1 MTKNLNYKKHI
12 ILPPAIAAIVL
23 IIAMSWVFFSAQNL
37 IESAQRKVEIS
48 DAKYE
53 AVKLLNS
60 LVSAE
65 NSLRGYLLTGNV
77 EFLETYNKA
86 AIQNDSLLN
95 QLKSHQTNIPKIKPL
110 LARLDT
116 LIKNK
121 FGVGQVALQIQLSAG
136 SYAPH
141 LRMATNNN
149 KVIMDK
155 IRTEIRSLDR
165 IMENE
170 NDKVDR
176 LLDETLKQLKILSL
190 VVVLLMSIILIVNYK
205 RTVWLFEHA
214 SSIEELAEKFGHL
227 ALHDALTKLPNRR
240 NFEQHLKHSIAQAS
254 RSKQKIGLLY
264 MDLDGFKLIN
274 DQYGHDMGDKALITA
289 VERINKTLRDSD
301 FFARIGGDEFVL
313 ITNYFYDKDELRVV
327 ANRII
332 QSLNQPIFDNTAEKQ
347 VFMGIS
353 IGIAIYPDDEKSAK
367 ALITAADKAMYA
379 AKTSGKN
386 QAFFIVDK

>member
-1 MTKNLNYKKHI
+1 MTGNLNYKKHI

-23 IIAMSWVFFSAQNL
+23 TIAMSWVFFSAHIL
-37 IESAQRKVEIS
+37 IESGQRKVQIS

-60 LVSAE
+60 LINAE

-77 EFLETYNKA
+77 EFLETYNQSA
-86 AIQNDSLLN
+86 LQNDTLRN
-95 QLKSHQTNIPKIKPL
+95 QLRSHQAEIPEIKPL

-121 FGVGQVALQIQLSAG
+121 FGVGQVALQTQLSAG

-149 KVIMDK
+149 KDIMDK
-155 IRTEIRSLDR
+155 IRMEIRSLDL
-165 IMENE
+165 IMQNE
-170 NDKVDR
+170 SDKVDK
-176 LLDETLKQLKILSL
+176 LLAETLNKLKVLAL
-190 VVVLLMSIILIVNYK
+190 AVVLLMSMILIINYK

-214 SSIEELAEKFGHL
+214 SSIEELAQQFGHL
-227 ALHDALTKLPNRR
+227 ALHDTLTKLPNRR
-240 NFEQHLKHSIAQAS
+240 NFEQYLKQTILQAS
-254 RSKQKIGLLY
+254 RSKQKVGLLY

-274 DQYGHDMGDKALITA
+274 DQYGHDAGDKALITA

-313 ITNYFYDKDELRVV
+313 IANHFHDKEELQIV

-332 QSLNQPIFDNTAEKQ
+332 GSLNQPIFENNTEQQ
-347 VFMGIS
+347 VFMGVS
-353 IGIAIYPDDEKSAK
+353 IGIAIYPDNVKSPR
-367 ALITAADKAMYA
+367 ALITAADQAMYE

-386 QAFFIVDK
+386 QAFFYR

>member
-1 MTKNLNYKKHI
+1 MSGNLNYKQHI

-23 IIAMSWVFFSAQNL
+23 IIAMSWVFFSAHHL
-37 IESAQRKVEIS
+37 LESAQRKVQIS

-53 AVKLLNS
+53 AVKLLTS
-60 LVSAE
+60 PITAE

-77 EFLETYNKA
+77 EFLDTYNQS

-95 QLKSHQTNIPKIKPL
+95 QLKSHQTEIPEIAPL
-110 LARLDT
+110 LVRLDT

-149 KVIMDK
+149 KLIMDK
-155 IRTEIRSLDR
+155 IRMEIRSLDL
-165 IMENE
+165 IMQNE
-170 NDKVDR
+170 SDKVDR
-176 LLDETLKQLKILSL
+176 LLAETLNQLKVLSL
-190 VVVLLMSIILIVNYK
+190 AIVLLMSMILIINYK

-214 SSIEELAEKFGHL
+214 SSIEELAEQFGHL
-227 ALHDALTKLPNRR
+227 ALHDTLTKLPNRR
-240 NFEQHLKHSIAQAS
+240 NFEQYLKQAIS
-254 RSKQKIGLLY
+254 QAGRSKQKVGLLY

-274 DQYGHDMGDKALITA
+274 DQYGHDAGDKALITA

-313 ITNYFYDKDELRVV
+313 VANHFHDKNELQVI

-332 QSLNQPIFDNTAEKQ
+332 EALNQAVFDNPADKQ

-353 IGIAIYPDDEKSAK
+353 IGIAIYPDHVKSAK
-367 ALITAADKAMYA
+367 TLITAADQAMYE

-386 QAFFIVDK
+386 QAHFYHS

>member
-1 MTKNLNYKKHI
+1 MSGNLNYKKHI

-23 IIAMSWVFFSAQNL
+23 IIAMSWVFFSAHHL
-37 IESAQRKVEIS
+37 LESAQRKVQIF

-60 LVSAE
+60 LITAE

-77 EFLETYNKA
+77 EFLDTYNQS

-95 QLKSHQTNIPKIKPL
+95 QLKSHQTEITEIAPL
-110 LARLDT
+110 LVRLDT

-149 KVIMDK
+149 KLIMDK
-155 IRTEIRSLDR
+155 IRMEIRSLDL
-165 IMENE
+165 IMQNE
-170 NDKVDR
+170 SDKVDR
-176 LLDETLKQLKILSL
+176 LLAETLNQLKILSL
-190 VVVLLMSIILIVNYK
+190 AIVLLMSMILIINYK

-227 ALHDALTKLPNRR
+227 ALHDTLTKLPNRR
-240 NFEQHLKHSIAQAS
+240 NFEQYLKQAIS
-254 RSKQKIGLLY
+254 QAGRSKQKIGLLY

-274 DQYGHDMGDKALITA
+274 DQYGHDAGDKALITT

-313 ITNYFYDKDELRVV
+313 VANHFHDKNELQVV

-332 QSLNQPIFDNTAEKQ
+332 GALNQAIFDNPAEKQ

-353 IGIAIYPDDEKSAK
+353 IGIAIYPDHVKSAK
-367 ALITAADKAMYA
+367 ALVTAADQAMYK

-386 QAFFIVDK
+386 QAHFYRG

>member
-1 MTKNLNYKKHI
+1 MTGNLNYKKHI

-23 IIAMSWVFFSAQNL
+23 IIAMSWVFFSAHNL
-37 IESAQRKVEIS
+37 IESAQRKVQIS

-60 LVSAE
+60 LITAE

-77 EFLETYNKA
+77 EFLETYNQS
-86 AIQNDSLLN
+86 AIQNAALLN
-95 QLKSHQTNIPKIKPL
+95 QLKSHQIDVPEIKPL
-110 LARLDT
+110 LVRLDT
-116 LIKNK
+116 LIKKK

-149 KVIMDK
+149 KIIMDK
-155 IRTEIRSLDR
+155 IRMEIRSLDL
-165 IMENE
+165 IMQNE
-170 NDKVDR
+170 SDKVDT
-176 LLDETLKQLKILSL
+176 LLAETLSKLKVLSFAI
-190 VVVLLMSIILIVNYK
+190 VVLMGMILIVNYK

-214 SSIEELAEKFGHL
+214 SSIEELAEKFGQL

-240 NFEQHLKHSIAQAS
+240 NFEQYLKQTLSQAN
-254 RSKQKIGLLY
+254 RSKQKVGLLY

-274 DQYGHDMGDKALITA
+274 DQYGHDAGDKALITA
-289 VERINKTLRDSD
+289 VQRTNKTLRHSD

-313 ITNYFYDKDELRVV
+313 IATHFNDKDELQMV

-332 QSLNQPIFDNTAEKQ
+332 ESLNQPIFDNHSSIQ
-347 VFMGIS
+347 VFMGVS
-353 IGIAIYPDDEKSAK
+353 IGIAIYPDHVKSAK
-367 ALITAADKAMYA
+367 ALITAADHAMYE

-386 QAFFIVDK
+386 HAFFYG

>member
-1 MTKNLNYKKHI
+1 MSGNLNYKKHI
-12 ILPPAIAAIVL
+12 ILPPAVAAIVL
-23 IIAMSWVFFSAQNL
+23 IIAMSWVFFSAHHL
-37 IESAQRKVEIS
+37 LESAQRKVQIS

-53 AVKLLNS
+53 TVKLLNS
-60 LVSAE
+60 LITAE

-77 EFLETYNKA
+77 EFLDTYNQS

-95 QLKSHQTNIPKIKPL
+95 QLRAHQTEIPEIEPL
-110 LARLDT
+110 LDKLDS

-155 IRTEIRSLDR
+155 IRMQIRSLDL
-165 IMENE
+165 IMQNE
-170 NDKVDR
+170 SDIVDR
-176 LLDETLKQLKILSL
+176 LLAETLNQLKVLSFAI
-190 VVVLLMSIILIVNYK
+190 VLLMSLILIVNYK

-214 SSIEELAEKFGHL
+214 SSIEELAEQFGHL
-227 ALHDALTKLPNRR
+227 ALHDTLTKLPNRR
-240 NFEQHLKHSIAQAS
+240 NFEQYLKQAIS
-254 RSKQKIGLLY
+254 QAGRSKQKIGLLY

-274 DQYGHDMGDKALITA
+274 DRYGHDVGDKALITA

-313 ITNYFYDKDELRVV
+313 VANHFHDKDELQVV

-332 QSLNQPIFDNTAEKQ
+332 ESLKQAIFDNTAEKQ

-353 IGIAIYPDDEKSAK
+353 IGIAIFPDHVKSAK
-367 ALITAADKAMYA
+367 ALITAADQAMYE

-386 QAFFIVDK
+386 QAHFYHG

>member
-1 MTKNLNYKKHI
+1 MTGNLNYKKHI
-12 ILPPAIAAIVL
+12 ILPPAIAAVVL
-23 IIAMSWVFFSAQNL
+23 LIAMSWVFFSAHHL
-37 IESAQRKVEIS
+37 IESVQRKVQIS
-48 DAKYE
+48 EAKYE

-60 LVSAE
+60 LITAE

-77 EFLETYNKA
+77 EFLETYNQS
-86 AIQNDSLLN
+86 AIQNDALLN
-95 QLKSHQTNIPKIKPL
+95 QLRNHPLGIPEINPL
-110 LARLDT
+110 LGRLDA

-155 IRTEIRSLDR
+155 IRMEIRSLDL
-165 IMENE
+165 ILQGES
-170 NDKVDR
+170 DKVDQ
-176 LLDETLKQLKILSL
+176 LLAETLSQLRILSFA
-190 VVVLLMSIILIVNYK
+190 VVLLMCMILIINYK

-214 SSIEELAEKFGHL
+214 SSIEELAEQFGHM

-240 NFEQHLKHSIAQAS
+240 NFEQYLKQIISLAS
-254 RSKQKIGLLY
+254 RSKQQVGLLY

-274 DQYGHDMGDKALITA
+274 DQFGHDAGDKALITA
-289 VERINKTLRDSD
+289 VQRINKTLRDSD

-313 ITNYFYDKDELRVV
+313 VANYFNDKDELRVI

-332 QSLNQPIFDNTAEKQ
+332 ESLNQPIFEEKTETQ
-347 VFMGIS
+347 VFMGVS
-353 IGIAIYPDDEKSAK
+353 IGIAIYPDDVKTVN
-367 ALITAADKAMYA
+367 ALITAADQAMYE

-386 QAFFIVDK
+386 QAFFYRV

>member
-1 MTKNLNYKKHI
+1 MTGNLNYKKHI

-23 IIAMSWVFFSAQNL
+23 TIAMSWVFFSAHIL
-37 IESAQRKVEIS
+37 IESAQRKVQIS

-60 LVSAE
+60 LITAE

-77 EFLETYNKA
+77 EFLETYNQS
-86 AIQNDSLLN
+86 AIQNDTLLN
-95 QLKSHQTNIPKIKPL
+95 QLRSHQAEIPEIMPL

-149 KVIMDK
+149 KIIMDK
-155 IRTEIRSLDR
+155 IRMEIRSLDL
-165 IMENE
+165 IMQNE
-170 NDKVDR
+170 SDKVDKR
-176 LLDETLKQLKILSL
+176 LAETLNKLKILAL
-190 VVVLLMSIILIVNYK
+190 AVVLLMSMILIINYK

-227 ALHDALTKLPNRR
+227 ALHDTLTKLPNRR
-240 NFEQHLKHSIAQAS
+240 NFEQYLKQTISQAS
-254 RSKQKIGLLY
+254 RSRQKVGLLY

-274 DQYGHDMGDKALITA
+274 DQYGHDAGDKALITA
-289 VERINKTLRDSD
+289 VDRINKTLRDSD

-313 ITNYFYDKDELRVV
+313 IASHFHDRDELQIV

-332 QSLNQPIFDNTAEKQ
+332 GSLNQPIFENNTEQQ
-347 VFMGIS
+347 VFMGVS
-353 IGIAIYPDDEKSAK
+353 IGIAIYPDNAKSPK
-367 ALITAADKAMYA
+367 ALITAADQAMYE